1 MKCCLFAKTDKLD
14 KLIIK
19 ELLNNPSIQS
29 SKISLKSGISLST
42 IQRRRLFIEKNLIK
56 KRYFVDYNKLG
67 FNFRFA
73 DVFVDIP
80 KNRIDGLVRKI
91 YKMSSF
97 KNILNIMA
105 TKNGLTGSSSICIK
119 AVYQISEELHEL
131 MDQIKS
137 KPFTSNIHFSE
148 EIELLGDNSVAI
160 IMNKLRC

>member
-1 MKCCLFAKTDKLD
+1 M
-14 KLIIK
+14 I
-19 ELLNNPSIQS
+19 SI
-29 SKISLKSGISLST
+29 KSGFSLST
-42 IQRRRLFIEKNLIK
+42 IQRKRLFIEKNLIK
-56 KRYFVDYNKLG
+56 KRYFIDFNKLG

-80 KNRIDGLVRKI
+80 KNRIDGLVRKM

-105 TKNGLTGSSSICIK
+105 TKNGLNGNSGICIK
-119 AVYQISEELHEL
+119 AVYQLSEELHEL

-160 IMNKLRC
+160 IMRKLRR

>member
-1 MKCCLFAKTDKLD
+1 MKCCLFAKADKLD

-19 ELLNNPSIQS
+19 ELLNNPNIQS
-29 SKISLKSGISLST
+29 SKISLESGISLST

-56 KRYFVDYNKLG
+56 KSYFVDYNKLG

-80 KNRIDGLVRKI
+80 KNRIEGLVRKI

-105 TKNGLTGSSSICIK
+105 TKNGLTGSSICIK